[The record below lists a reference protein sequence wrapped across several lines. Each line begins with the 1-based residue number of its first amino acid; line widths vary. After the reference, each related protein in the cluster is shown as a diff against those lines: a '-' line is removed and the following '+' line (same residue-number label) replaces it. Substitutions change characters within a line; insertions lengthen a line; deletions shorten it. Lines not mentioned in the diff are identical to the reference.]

1 MCTEGRSI
9 IPSFSAPLSFS
20 TQLLGPSQGALQDR
34 AASGFRILQLST
46 SSFCCAR
53 AQKRLCTQVRYVEPT
68 SPLNQVLMPM
78 ARSRRGLSCAP
89 RVLALFGE
97 LWQTFSWVASK
108 RLCTRQVCRAQI
120 YIGSITNIIGKIS
133 ASPVL
138 YDTSTRC
145 PALQRALADGF
156 LEHSKQLSH
165 LCTSSS
171 DSSGRPLPGTF
182 QAAPS
187 SAPVLRRAPVYGSL
201 ERSNGF
207 RCCYPASAPLAT
219 LLDLLLYML

>member
-1 MCTEGRSI
+1 MCAEGRSI
-9 IPSFSAPLSFS
+9 IPSLSAPLSFS
-20 TQLLGPSQGALQDR
+20 TQLLGPSQGALQDG

-46 SSFCCAR
+46 SSFSQLHFCCAR
-53 AQKRLCTQVRYVEPT
+53 AQKRLCAHV
-68 SPLNQVLMPM
+68 
-78 ARSRRGLSCAP
+78 RSRRVLSCAP

-97 LWQTFSWVASK
+97 LWQTFSWVAPK
-108 RLCTRQVCRAQI
+108 RLCTRQ
-120 YIGSITNIIGKIS
+120 IS

-219 LLDLLLYML
+219 HLDLLLYML